1 MYRNVL
7 WCFSIGIGVNK
18 CFDVCMYLLEIILKD
33 CYKINSNMVVRYFI
47 FYMSKLLSWLLV
59 WFIRVG
65 VIVVYW
71 WCFVSVDDVLLLF
84 FLYRCICN
92 YY

>member
-33 CYKINSNMVVRYFI
+33 CYKINGNMVIRYFI
-47 FYMSKLLSWLLV
+47 FYMSKLFS
-59 WFIRVG
+59 
-65 VIVVYW
+65 
-71 WCFVSVDDVLLLF
+71 
-84 FLYRCICN
+84 
-92 YY
+92 